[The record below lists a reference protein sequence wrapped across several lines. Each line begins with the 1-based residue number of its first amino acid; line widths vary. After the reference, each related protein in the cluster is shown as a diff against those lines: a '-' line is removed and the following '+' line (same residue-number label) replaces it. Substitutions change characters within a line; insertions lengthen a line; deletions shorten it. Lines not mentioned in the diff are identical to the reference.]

1 MNVDEGLAVDLE
13 RFVRDNPDLERL
25 EAILDDFNPF
35 TALRWTRQELRHSAF
50 LRWLMDPRESHRLGP
65 YFLKAVLK
73 LIADRSDSGP
83 TVPSIVEVDSWAHDS
98 TLVETEWRKI
108 DILVRDDRQKF
119 VAVIENKVDSSEGPE
134 QLKRYR
140 ELVAK
145 TFPGYHTLFGYLTV
159 NGDDPSDG
167 AYGAISYQEIAT
179 LIDVAVERR
188 GDQISPAVA
197 DFLGHYVT
205 MLRRHILEDSEIQE
219 LCRKIYSTHRRALD
233 VVFENRPDRA
243 AEVHDILVDL
253 VKNQDG
259 ISIAPSSKNYVR
271 FLPDDLSFLPKVG
284 TGWGDGNLI
293 LFELL
298 QTQGDV
304 RLKITLGPGDAGVRE
319 HIAEHIS
326 GQSAVFS
333 RADKKISSTWWGFH
347 TTAGWIPKLTYQEA
361 DEDELR
367 ERLGAKLAEFVRD
380 DLPAMVDALQ
390 PLSATDWDA
399 LSSSPS
405 TES

>member
-1 MNVDEGLAVDLE
+1 MREWRPLHRGIITSDKLGVVGDAA
-13 RFVRDNPDLERL
+13 FRL
-25 EAILDDFNPF
+25 FMYLLVAQDDDGNYP
-35 TALRWTRQELRHSAF
+35 WTRIKRN
-50 LRWLMDPRESHRLGP
+50 
-65 YFLKAVLK
+65 
-73 LIADRSDSGP
+73 
-83 TVPSIVEVDSWAHDS
+83 
-98 TLVETEWRKI
+98 TLT
-108 DILVRDDRQKF
+108 
-119 VAVIENKVDSSEGPE
+119 
-134 QLKRYR
+134 
-140 ELVAK
+140 
-145 TFPGYHTLFGYLTV
+145 
-159 NGDDPSDG
+159 
-167 AYGAISYQEIAT
+167 
-179 LIDVAVERR
+179 
-188 GDQISPAVA
+188 
-197 DFLGHYVT
+197 
-205 MLRRHILEDSEIQE
+205 
-219 LCRKIYSTHRRALD
+219 
-233 VVFENRPDRA
+233 
-243 AEVHDILVDL
+243 
-253 VKNQDG
+253 
-259 ISIAPSSKNYVR
+259 
-271 FLPDDLSFLPKVG
+271 VG